1 MRLPAERRRRLRAWS
16 HGGASP
22 RGRARTSHGAATA
35 AAASGCWRRPPGS
48 SWPPRASQARAWTR
62 SRARRG
68 SNKQLVYYYF
78 GNKIGLYNEVVGRIG
93 PVVHDELYPL
103 TDDASL
109 TLAQRVRRRATH
121 TWAPVAT
128 RWGRL
133 LGWEALERGDK
144 DILREQER
152 YDSWRHRTRE
162 IEAAQERGE
171 VDPSFDAELLG
182 LALLA
187 MAYMLRVLPQVT
199 KIVTGLSFRDPEF
212 ARRQEKL
219 LVDLV
224 EHLRAPGRPG
234 AAHPTGEPGG
244 ASTSR

>member
-1 MRLPAERRRRLRAWS
+1 MDEAGSEGAPGAPVRRRRGD
-16 HGGASP
+16 GGRREKLLEMAT
-22 RGRARTSHGAATA
+22 REFAAKGLAGARVDAI
-35 AAASGCWRRPPGS
+35 
-48 SWPPRASQARAWTR
+48 ARA
-62 SRARRG
+62 AR

-93 PVVHDELYPL
+93 PTVHEELYPD
-103 TDDASL
+103 TDDTSL
-109 TLAQRVRRRATH
+109 TLVQRVRRRATH
-121 TWAPVAT
+121 TWGPVAA

-144 DILREQER
+144 DILREEER

-171 VDPSFDAELLG
+171 VDRRFDPELLG

-187 MAYMLRVLPQVT
+187 VELMPRVLPQVT
-199 KIVTGLSFRDPEF
+199 KIVTGMSYTDEEFR
-212 ARRQEKL
+212 RRQEAL
-219 LVDLV
+219 LVELV
-224 EHLRAPGRPG
+224 EHLRAHGG
-234 AAHPTGEPGG
+234 QGTGD